1 MLRDVTFLCRECGV
15 WDISAVSSESVMVEL
30 TVELNARLQ
39 PIHRGE
45 MFEEP
50 LENVLI
56 QANAGEVLG
65 GGTFMSATGEIEKC
79 DITLEVKDD
88 WIAKVFAYLQRIK
101 IIPKGSKIICKQ
113 EITPIGQAEGMAIYL
128 NGTDLPAEVYRTND
142 INELISKLQDALGD
156 KCFMFSW
163 WEGGT
168 ETALYFYGES
178 YLKLYESVK
187 HILEIHPLCK
197 LSHVKQIA

>member
-1 MLRDVTFLCRECGV
+1 
-15 WDISAVSSESVMVEL
+15 MVEL

-56 QANAGEVLG
+56 QANVGEVLG

-88 WIAKVFAYLQRIK
+88 WIAKVFAYLQR
-101 IIPKGSKIICKQ
+101 
-113 EITPIGQAEGMAIYL
+113 
-128 NGTDLPAEVYRTND
+128 
-142 INELISKLQDALGD
+142 D

-197 LSHVKQIA
+197 LSHVKQVA

>member
-1 MLRDVTFLCRECGV
+1 MKYIVVYEV
-15 WDISAVSSESVMVEL
+15 SVMVEL
-30 TVELNARLQ
+30 TVELNAKLQ

-56 QANAGEVLG
+56 QANVGEVLG

-79 DITLEVKDD
+79 DINLEVKDD

-128 NGTDLPAEVYRTND
+128 NETDLPAEVYRTND

-197 LSHVKQIA
+197 LSHVKQVA

>member
-1 MLRDVTFLCRECGV
+1 MKYIVVYEV
-15 WDISAVSSESVMVEL
+15 SVMVEL
-30 TVELNARLQ
+30 TVELNAKLQ

-56 QANAGEVLG
+56 QANVGEVLG

-79 DITLEVKDD
+79 DINLEVKDD

-128 NGTDLPAEVYRTND
+128 NETDLPAEVYRTND

-197 LSHVKQIA
+197 LSHVKQVAQFYSICFEI

>member
-1 MLRDVTFLCRECGV
+1 MKYIVVYEV
-15 WDISAVSSESVMVEL
+15 SVMVEL

-197 LSHVKQIA
+197 LSHVTDCIILQYMF

>member
-1 MLRDVTFLCRECGV
+1 MKYIVVYEV
-15 WDISAVSSESVMVEL
+15 SVMVEL
-30 TVELNARLQ
+30 TVELNAKLQ

-56 QANAGEVLG
+56 QANVGEVLG

-101 IIPKGSKIICKQ
+101 IQKEVKSFVSKK
-113 EITPIGQAEGMAIYL
+113 
-128 NGTDLPAEVYRTND
+128 
-142 INELISKLQDALGD
+142 
-156 KCFMFSW
+156 
-163 WEGGT
+163 
-168 ETALYFYGES
+168 
-178 YLKLYESVK
+178 
-187 HILEIHPLCK
+187 
-197 LSHVKQIA
+197 

>member
-1 MLRDVTFLCRECGV
+1 MKYIVVYEV
-15 WDISAVSSESVMVEL
+15 SVMVEL
-30 TVELNARLQ
+30 TVELNAKLQ

-56 QANAGEVLG
+56 QANVGEVLG

-113 EITPIGQAEGMAIYL
+113 EITPIG
-128 NGTDLPAEVYRTND
+128 
-142 INELISKLQDALGD
+142 LI
-156 KCFMFSW
+156 C
-163 WEGGT
+163 
-168 ETALYFYGES
+168 YP
-178 YLKLYESVK
+178 
-187 HILEIHPLCK
+187 HIG
-197 LSHVKQIA
+197 Q

>member
-1 MLRDVTFLCRECGV
+1 LKYIVVYEV
-15 WDISAVSSESVMVEL
+15 SVMVEL

-79 DITLEVKDD
+79 
-88 WIAKVFAYLQRIK
+88 
-101 IIPKGSKIICKQ
+101 
-113 EITPIGQAEGMAIYL
+113 
-128 NGTDLPAEVYRTND
+128 
-142 INELISKLQDALGD
+142 
-156 KCFMFSW
+156 FMFSW

>member
-1 MLRDVTFLCRECGV
+1 MKYIVVYEV
-15 WDISAVSSESVMVEL
+15 SVMVEL

-56 QANAGEVLG
+56 QANVGEVLG
-65 GGTFMSATGEIEKC
+65 GGTFMSATREIEKC

>member
-1 MLRDVTFLCRECGV
+1 
-15 WDISAVSSESVMVEL
+15 MVEL
-30 TVELNARLQ
+30 TVELNAKLQ

-56 QANAGEVLG
+56 QANVGEVLG

-101 IIPKGSKIICKQ
+101 IIPKGSKIICEH
-113 EITPIGQAEGMAIYL
+113 EITPIGQA
-128 NGTDLPAEVYRTND
+128 
-142 INELISKLQDALGD
+142 GD
-156 KCFMFSW
+156 GNLFKW
-163 WEGGT
+163 D
-168 ETALYFYGES
+168 
-178 YLKLYESVK
+178 
-187 HILEIHPLCK
+187 
-197 LSHVKQIA
+197 

>member
-1 MLRDVTFLCRECGV
+1 MKYIVVYEV
-15 WDISAVSSESVMVEL
+15 SVMVEL
-30 TVELNARLQ
+30 TVELNAKLQ

-56 QANAGEVLG
+56 QANVGEVLG

-79 DITLEVKDD
+79 DINLEVKDD

-128 NGTDLPAEVYRTND
+128 NETDLPAEVYRTND

-178 YLKLYESVK
+178 YLKLYEFVK

-197 LSHVKQIA
+197 LSHVKQVAQFYSICFEI

>member
-1 MLRDVTFLCRECGV
+1 
-15 WDISAVSSESVMVEL
+15 MVEL
-30 TVELNARLQ
+30 TVELNAKLQ

-56 QANAGEVLG
+56 QANVGEVLG

-79 DITLEVKDD
+79 DITLDVKDD

-113 EITPIGQAEGMAIYL
+113 EITPIGQ
-128 NGTDLPAEVYRTND
+128 
-142 INELISKLQDALGD
+142 ALGD

>member
-1 MLRDVTFLCRECGV
+1 
-15 WDISAVSSESVMVEL
+15 MVEL
-30 TVELNARLQ
+30 TVELNAKLQ

-56 QANAGEVLG
+56 QANVGEVLG

-79 DITLEVKDD
+79 DITLDVKDD

-142 INELISKLQDALGD
+142 INELISKLQDALG
-156 KCFMFSW
+156 
-163 WEGGT
+163 T

>member
-1 MLRDVTFLCRECGV
+1 
-15 WDISAVSSESVMVEL
+15 
-30 TVELNARLQ
+30 
-39 PIHRGE
+39 

-56 QANAGEVLG
+56 QANVGEVLG

-79 DITLEVKDD
+79 DITLDVKDD

-128 NGTDLPAEVYRTND
+128 NGTDF
-142 INELISKLQDALGD
+142 NELISKLQDALGD

>member
-1 MLRDVTFLCRECGV
+1 
-15 WDISAVSSESVMVEL
+15 MVEL
-30 TVELNARLQ
+30 TVELNAKLQ

-56 QANAGEVLG
+56 QANVGEVLG

-79 DITLEVKDD
+79 DINLEVKDD

-128 NGTDLPAEVYRTND
+128 NETD
-142 INELISKLQDALGD
+142 ELISKLQDALGD

-197 LSHVKQIA
+197 LSHVKQVA

>member
-1 MLRDVTFLCRECGV
+1 MKYIVVYEV
-15 WDISAVSSESVMVEL
+15 SVMVEL
-30 TVELNARLQ
+30 TVELNAKLQ

-56 QANAGEVLG
+56 QANVGEVLG

-128 NGTDLPAEVYRTND
+128 NETDLPAEVYRTND

-197 LSHVKQIA
+197 LSHVKQVAQFYSICFEI